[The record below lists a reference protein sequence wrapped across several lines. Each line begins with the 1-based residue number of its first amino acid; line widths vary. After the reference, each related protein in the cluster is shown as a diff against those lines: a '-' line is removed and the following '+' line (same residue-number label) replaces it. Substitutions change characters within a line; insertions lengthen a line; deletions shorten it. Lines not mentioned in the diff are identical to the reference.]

1 MKRIL
6 IVLLCAILVF
16 AFLAG
21 CSASN
26 ISTQKNSIQ
35 VVASIFP
42 IYDWSREI
50 LCDDSPIQ
58 LELLLNQGVDMHSYQ
73 PTASDIVK
81 ISSCSLFLYVGG
93 ESDSWVKDVLSQN
106 TTSES
111 IALLSVLE
119 NNLHE
124 EASVEGM
131 QMEHEEAET
140 EWDEHVWLSL
150 KNAMTCCSALCD
162 AFCRLDP
169 DRSDVYQKNLSV
181 YLEKLRTLD
190 EEYHSV
196 ISSSDLN
203 TILFADRFP
212 FRYLIEDYHLQYYAA
227 FSGCSAETEASF
239 ETVVFLANKVDEL
252 ELPVI
257 LQLEDSDGTLANTVR
272 NNTSSKN
279 QKIMSMNSMQS
290 LQASDSLHYL
300 DIMKNNLDVLK
311 QALQK

>member
-1 MKRIL
+1 MRRVLL
-6 IVLLCAILVF
+6 ILLCAILVF
-16 AFLAG
+16 AFLTG

-26 ISTQKNSIQ
+26 VSSQKNSIQ

-106 TTSES
+106 ASSES

-124 EASVEGM
+124 EVIVEGM
-131 QMEHEEAET
+131 QTEHEEESA
-140 EWDEHVWLSL
+140 WDEHVWLSL

-169 DRSDVYQKNLSV
+169 DRSNVYQKNLSV
-181 YLEKLRTLD
+181 YLEKIRTLD
-190 EEYHSV
+190 EEYRSV
-196 ISSSDLN
+196 VSSSDLN

-212 FRYLIEDYHLQYYAA
+212 FRYLTEDYHLQYFAA

-239 ETVVFLANKVDEL
+239 ETVVFLANMVDEL

-272 NNTSSKN
+272 NNTSLKN
-279 QKIMSMNSMQS
+279 QKILSMNSMQS
-290 LQASDSLHYL
+290 LLASDSLHYL